1 MKSRPCPCGRKRCA
15 LNEKSLR
22 FIPGGQ
28 LPAGTLLSRNIR
40 RAVLQ
45 LHAGTAVPVEKRMGG
60 HEQEQN
66 GRQVRRQSGRRRRQS
81 RRDEHTGASRDRSHV
96 VAGKAHF
103 QHR

>member
-1 MKSRPCPCGRKRCA
+1 MR
-15 LNEKSLR
+15 L
-22 FIPGGQ
+22 IPGGQ
-28 LPAGTLLSRNIR
+28 LSTRTLLSRNIR

-45 LHAGTAVPVEKRMGG
+45 LYVGTPVPVEKRMGG

-66 GRQVRRQSGRRRRQS
+66 GREMRGQSGRRRRQS